1 MKKKVLFSV
10 LLSVSM
16 TVCAQ
21 SLEKWNEG
29 SPLSRPCTWWHWL
42 DCNITREGITADLEA
57 MSRAGYHEAQIFN
70 VGYGYPEGTA
80 KYLSPEWLELFKWA
94 AIEAKRL
101 GMELC
106 FHNGPGWSSSGGFW
120 VKPEQSMQRIVWT
133 ETHLTGSGK
142 KQTIRLEQPKAQ
154 HNWYND
160 IVVLAFPRPTSDRKI
175 TDYVIKSL
183 GSNSYPNILMPKPEV
198 VKEQEVVRI
207 SDIQNLTNLMDTEGN
222 LTWQVPAGEWIVL
235 RMGHTTTGE
244 KSHPS
249 TAATGG
255 GLEVDKMSRK
265 ALDQYWK
272 DGVQPILDYL
282 GPLVGTALTNCLVDS
297 YEVGCGNWTDGFDQ
311 EFQRLRGYNPLLY
324 FPAIAGFYVGS
335 SEQSERFLW
344 DMRKTVNDLMAA
356 NYYDRFS
363 ELCHQNGLKY
373 SVEPYTGPFNDMEVG
388 ASSDIVMGEFW
399 MGNVAM
405 PSSTKTAASI
415 AHINGNTVV
424 GAESFTAGSDQAG
437 WDGSPAKMKALGDM
451 AWTDG
456 INHYIFHTFVHQPN
470 DKGPGY
476 TLGEFGSHFNRL
488 NTLWD
493 AAIPY
498 MKYVTRS
505 QYLLQQGRFVGDV
518 LVYVGEVSPNDG
530 CSRKDIKDLGYD
542 YDEIW
547 TDQMAQLQV
556 RNGRLITRSGGEYR
570 LLTLF
575 DTSWMTPKTLRI
587 LHRLALQGAT
597 IIGPRPAKSPSLED
611 YPTCDDQVEQ
621 LAKELW
627 DKGLIKDI
635 SVSEALQKL
644 QVKPDFRPGTTGQ
657 DLRFIHRSC
666 PEGEIYFVA
675 NPEKQYRNETCEFRV
690 QGMVP
695 ERWDA
700 QTGQIAAIPYRQGEY
715 GTLIDLHLE
724 PEQSAFIIFR
734 PSSAET
740 DACVTDVNTLYDD
753 AREVPVPNLTITR
766 AEYGA
771 FLPHGINDVTD
782 LVAGKVRDNKLDI
795 QSDNGTLGGD
805 PCFGQVK
812 TLVIHYTLDG
822 KELTAYSPE
831 NARIQIP
838 EAHEKGELKV
848 ARAFYGPI
856 PSNFDSQRP
865 QKPVNVISNLQKCID
880 EGKYVLSVN
889 DELAGTPVYG
899 QNKLLRL
906 TYETEGIV
914 VEREIREGAQVDFT
928 YHGNDGTL
936 VLKDENFVWTTTKS
950 GTQTVRTASGNV
962 YSARVKSVP
971 QPITL
976 AGSWD
981 VTFQPGRMAPET
993 AVFDS
998 LYSFSESSV
1007 PGIRYYA
1014 GTAVYTKHFNLPKKY
1029 LQQGTQLQLCLGNV
1043 GVIASVRLNGH
1054 SLGTAW
1060 KAPYRLFIGDA
1071 AQAGE
1076 NLLEVTV
1083 SNPWVNR
1090 LIGDEQPGAGKL
1102 GTATWKHWNADSPL
1116 QPAGLMGPVTIQ
1128 PQVKTILKL
1137 QKAVK

>member
-1 MKKKVLFSV
+1 MKKTLCFAI
-10 LLSVSM
+10 LLCTSM
-16 TVCAQ
+16 VIYAQ
-21 SLEKWNEG
+21 TLEKWNEG
-29 SPLSRPCTWWHWL
+29 SPMSRPCTWWHWL
-42 DCNITREGITADLEA
+42 DCNVTREGITADLEA

-80 KYLSPEWLELFKWA
+80 KYLSHEWLELFKWA
-94 AIEAKRL
+94 AIEAKRV

-106 FHNGPGWSSSGGFW
+106 FHNGPGWSSSGGYW

-142 KQTIRLEQPKAQ
+142 KQTIQLEQPKAE
-154 HNWYND
+154 HNWYKD
-160 IVVLAFPRPTSDRKI
+160 IIILAFPTPASDRKI
-175 TDYVIKSL
+175 TDFVLKSL
-183 GSNSYPNILMPKPEV
+183 GSNNFPNILMPKPEV
-198 VKEQEVVRI
+198 VEGGDIIKL
-207 SDIQNLTNLMDTEGN
+207 SDIQNLTNLMDNEGN
-222 LTWQVPAGEWIVL
+222 LTWQAPAGEWTIL
-235 RMGHTTTGE
+235 RMGHTTTG
-244 KSHPS
+244 KNSHPT

-311 EFQRLRGYNPLLY
+311 EFQRLRGYNPMLY
-324 FPAIAGFYVGS
+324 FPTIAGFYVEG

-344 DMRKTVNDLMAA
+344 DLRKTVNDLMAA
-356 NYYDRFS
+356 NYYDRFG

-399 MGNVAM
+399 MGNIAM
-405 PSSTKTAASI
+405 PSSTKMAASI
-415 AHINGNTVV
+415 AHINGNAVV
-424 GAESFTAGSDQAG
+424 GAESFTASSDQAG

-451 AWTDG
+451 AWADG

-493 AAIPY
+493 ASIPY

-530 CSRKDIKDLGYD
+530 SARKDIKDLGYD

-556 RNGRLITRSGGEYR
+556 RNGRLITRSGGEYCM
-570 LLTLF
+570 LTLF
-575 DTSWMTPKTLRI
+575 NTSWMTPKTLRI
-587 LHRLALQGAT
+587 LRRLALQGAT
-597 IIGPRPAKSPSLED
+597 IIGVRPTKSPSLEG
-611 YPTCDDQVEQ
+611 YPACDNEVEL

-627 DKGLIKDI
+627 DQGLIRDI
-635 SVSEALQKL
+635 TVPEALQQL
-644 QVKPDFRPGTTGQ
+644 RVKPDFRPSTTGR

-666 PEGEIYFVA
+666 PEAEIYFVA
-675 NPEKQYRNETCEFRV
+675 NPEKQYRNETCQFRV

-700 QTGQIAAIPYRQGEY
+700 QTGEIAAIPFRQGEY
-715 GTLIDLHLE
+715 GTQIDLHFE

-734 PSSAET
+734 PSSNEA
-740 DACVTDVNTLYDD
+740 DACVDDVSTSFDD
-753 AREVPVPNLTITR
+753 TKEVPVPNLRIIR

-771 FLPHGINDVTD
+771 FLPRGINDVTD
-782 LVAGKVRDNKLDI
+782 IVSGKIQNNKLNI
-795 QSDNGTLGGD
+795 SSDNGTLGGD

-812 TLVIHYTLDG
+812 TLVIHYTIDG
-822 KELTAYSPE
+822 KERTAYSPE
-831 NARIQIP
+831 NSRIQIP
-838 EAHEKGELKV
+838 EAHEKGNLKI
-848 ARAFYGPI
+848 ARAFYGAI
-856 PSNFDSQRP
+856 ASDYDSQRP
-865 QKPVNVISNLQKCID
+865 QKPINVINNIQKHIA
-880 EGKYVLSVN
+880 EGTYIITAN
-889 DELAGTPVYG
+889 DELAGTPVSG
-899 QNKLLRL
+899 KNKLLRL
-906 TYETEGIV
+906 TYETDGLTI
-914 VEREIREGAQVDFT
+914 EREIEEGAQVDFT
-928 YHGNDGTL
+928 YHGNDATL
-936 VLKDENFVWTTTKS
+936 VLKDNCFVWTTSKS
-950 GTQTVRTASGNV
+950 GTETVRTASGKL

-976 AGSWD
+976 TGPWD
-981 VTFQPGRMAPET
+981 VSFQPGRMAPET

-998 LYSFSESSV
+998 LYSYSESTI
-1007 PGIRYYA
+1007 PGIRYFA
-1014 GTAVYTKHFNLPKKY
+1014 GTAVYSKRFILPKKY
-1029 LQQGTQLQLCLGNV
+1029 LQPGTELQLHLGNV
-1043 GVIASVRLNGH
+1043 GVIAEVRINGH

-1060 KAPYRLFIGDA
+1060 KAPYRLSIGDA
-1071 AQAGE
+1071 VQAGE

-1083 SNPWVNR
+1083 TNPWVNR
-1090 LIGDEQPGAGKL
+1090 LIGDAQPGAEKL

-1128 PQVKTILKL
+1128 PYAKKTLK
-1137 QKAVK
+1137 

>member
-1 MKKKVLFSV
+1 MKKILLFAA
-10 LLSVSM
+10 LLCTGIAAS
-16 TVCAQ
+16 AQ

-29 SPLSRPCTWWHWL
+29 SAMSRPCTWWHWL
-42 DCNITREGITADLEA
+42 DCNVTREGITADLEA

-70 VGYGYPEGTA
+70 VGYGYPEGSA
-80 KYLSPEWLELFKWA
+80 RYLSAEWLELFKWA
-94 AIEAKRL
+94 ALEAKRL

-106 FHNGPGWSSSGGFW
+106 FHNGPGWSSSGGYW

-133 ETHLTGSGK
+133 ETRLTGTGK
-142 KQTIRLEQPKAQ
+142 AQTVRLEQPLAVRD
-154 HNWYND
+154 WYKD
-160 IVVLAFPRPTSDRKI
+160 IVVLAFPRPASERRI
-175 TDYVIKSL
+175 TDYVLKSL
-183 GSNSYPNILMPKPEV
+183 GSNGYPNILMPKPEV
-198 VKEQEVVRI
+198 VKDGDIVKA
-207 SDIQNLTNLMDTEGN
+207 SDVHNLTSLMDAGGN
-222 LTWQVPAGEWIVL
+222 ITWQVPAGDWVIL
-235 RMGHTTTGE
+235 RMGHTSTGE
-244 KSHPS
+244 QSHPS

-265 ALDQYWK
+265 ALDQYWQ

-297 YEVGCGNWTDGFDQ
+297 YEVGCGNWTDGFDR
-311 EFQRLRGYNPLLY
+311 EFLRLRGYSPLPY

-344 DMRKTVNDLMAA
+344 DLRRTVNDLMAA

-399 MGNVAM
+399 MGNAAM
-405 PSSTKTAASI
+405 PTSTKMAASI
-415 AHINGNTVV
+415 AHINGNPVV
-424 GAESFTAGSDQAG
+424 GAESFTAGSEQAG

-488 NTLWD
+488 NTLWE
-493 AAIPY
+493 ASIPY
-498 MKYVTRS
+498 MKYVTRA
-505 QYLLQQGRFVGDV
+505 QYLLQQGSFVGDV

-530 CSRKDIKDLGYD
+530 NCRKDIRDLGYD

-556 RNGRLITRSGGEYR
+556 RNGKLVTRSGGEYR

-587 LHRLALQGAT
+587 LRRLALQGAT
-597 IIGPRPAKSPSLED
+597 IIGPRPDKSPSLEG
-611 YPTCDDQVEQ
+611 YPACDDEVRQ
-621 LAKELW
+621 LASELW
-627 DKGLIKDI
+627 GKGLIRDI
-635 SVSEALQKL
+635 TVADALRQM
-644 QVKPDFRPGTTGQ
+644 QVRPDFRPESTGA
-657 DLRFIHRSC
+657 DLRYIHRSC
-666 PEGEIYFVA
+666 PEGEIYFVS

-690 QGMVP
+690 RGMVP

-715 GTLIDLHLE
+715 GTVIDLHME

-734 PSSAET
+734 PSRAVT
-740 DACVTDVNTLYDD
+740 DACVAEVNTAYDD
-753 AREVPVPNLTITR
+753 NREVPVPSLRIIR

-771 FLPHGINDVTD
+771 FLPGGINDVTD
-782 LVAGKVRDNKLDI
+782 LVSARVDGNRLNMP
-795 QSDNGTLGGD
+795 SDNVSLGGD

-812 TLVIHYTLDG
+812 TLVVHYTLDG
-822 KELTAYSPE
+822 MERIAYSPE
-831 NARIQIP
+831 NGRIQIP
-838 EAHEKGELKV
+838 EVHEQGQLKV
-848 ARAFYGPI
+848 MRAFYGPI
-856 PSNFDSQRP
+856 ASNFDSERP
-865 QKPVNVISNLQKCID
+865 KKPVDVTAALQQNIAAGRYVIT
-880 EGKYVLSVN
+880 VN
-889 DELAGTPVYG
+889 DELAGTPVSG
-899 QNKLLRL
+899 RNKRLRL
-906 TYETEGIV
+906 TYMTDGMTIERDVTEGS
-914 VEREIREGAQVDFT
+914 RVDFT
-928 YHGNDGTL
+928 YHGNDADL
-936 VLKDENFVWTTTKS
+936 VLDEGGFVWTTSKS
-950 GTQTVRTASGNV
+950 GTETVCTASGKV

-976 AGSWD
+976 TGAWD
-981 VTFQPGRMAPET
+981 VTFQPGRMAPDK

-998 LYSFSESSV
+998 LYSYTRSDDA
-1007 PGIRYYA
+1007 GIRYYA
-1014 GTAVYTKHFNLPKKY
+1014 GTAVYTKRFTLPKKY
-1029 LQQGTQLQLCLGNV
+1029 LQAGTELQLNLGNV
-1043 GVIASVRLNGH
+1043 GVIASVSLNGQ

-1060 KAPYRLFIGDA
+1060 KAPYRLPVGDA
-1071 AQAGE
+1071 ARSGE
-1076 NLLEVTV
+1076 NLLEITV

-1090 LIGDEQPGAGKL
+1090 LIGDEQPCAVKL

-1128 PQVKTILKL
+1128 PQVRVMLK
-1137 QKAVK
+1137 